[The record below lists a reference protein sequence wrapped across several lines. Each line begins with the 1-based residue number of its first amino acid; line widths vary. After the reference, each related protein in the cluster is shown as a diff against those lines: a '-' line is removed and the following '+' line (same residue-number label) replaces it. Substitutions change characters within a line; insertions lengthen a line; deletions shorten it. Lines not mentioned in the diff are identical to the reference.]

1 MTELH
6 EIDQLLAEAEQD
18 LANLDTHRAELLL
31 RIKELKQARNSMSA
45 SLKYPGAP
53 VLETTITNQS
63 SEEAKIN
70 LFRSLF
76 RGREDVYPKRFESLK
91 TGKKG
96 YQLVCRN
103 EWVSGICEKPRV
115 RCEDCLHRQFLPVTD
130 DVIRNHLLGMDPQD
144 RSGRDFTIGVYPML
158 LDETCWFLATDF
170 DKASW
175 KDDARAFFNTCKEF
189 GLPAVLE
196 RSRSGNGGHIWIF
209 FSEPFPAIMARKLGT
224 FLLTRTMQNR
234 PEIGLD
240 SYDRFFP
247 SQDTLPKGGFGN
259 LIALPLQKKPRENG
273 NSLFVDESFT
283 PYQDQ
288 WVFLSSVQKMT
299 RSEVETL
306 VSIAESEGEL
316 TGVRIPVIDENEDR
330 PWAAPPSKKQKN
342 PPVLGPFPASIDIV
356 LGNQIY
362 LPLANLTPSLRN
374 RLIRLAAFQNPEFY
388 QAQRM
393 RFSTFGKSR
402 IISCSEYFPK
412 HLALPRGCLDELL
425 ELLTSLNIETKLTDE
440 RFWGTSLDLQFQGE
454 LRLEQQKAAETLL
467 AHETGVLAA
476 STAFGK
482 TVLAAYL
489 IAQRNVN
496 TLIVV
501 HRRQLLDQ
509 WVNILSQFL
518 GVEPKQIGQIGGG
531 KRKPT
536 GNIDV
541 AMIQSLNRKGVVDDM
556 VEQYGH
562 LIVDECHHIS
572 AVSFEQVVRQ
582 SKARYVTG
590 LSATVVRKDGHHP
603 IIFMQCGPV
612 RYKVDARKQAE
623 RRPFEHH
630 VIVRPT
636 KFRPPAYI
644 QDASALPIQ
653 ELYTL
658 LSKDDER
665 NRIIVDDVVIAV
677 SRHRNPVVLTE
688 RREHVDV
695 LAHLLAER
703 IQNVFTMA
711 GGMGKKQRRQLME
724 HIAAVPA
731 DEPRVIVATGRYL
744 GEGFDD
750 ARLDT
755 LFLTLPI
762 SWRGTLIQYAG
773 RLHRLNEAKKK
784 VIIYDYVDFE
794 VPVVARMYAKRR
806 RGYKSIGYDVILSQ
820 SQDGATQLALDD
832 F

>member
-1 MTELH
+1 LTELH
-6 EIDQLLAEAEQD
+6 EIDQLLVEAEQD
-18 LANLDTHRAELLL
+18 LENLDARRAELLL

-45 SLKYPGAP
+45 SFENVGAP

-70 LFRSLF
+70 FFRSLF
-76 RGREDVYPKRFESLK
+76 RGREDVYPKRFVSLK

-96 YQLVCRN
+96 YQPVCRN
-103 EWVSGICEKPRV
+103 EWVSGICEKPRI

-130 DVIRNHLLGMDPQD
+130 DVIRSHLLGLDPQD
-144 RSGRDFTIGVYPML
+144 RSGRDFTIGVYPLL
-158 LDETCWFLATDF
+158 LDETCCFLAADF

-175 KDDARAFFNTCKEF
+175 MDDVQAFYNTCKEF
-189 GLPAVLE
+189 GVPVALE

-209 FSEPFPAIMARKLGT
+209 FSEPIAAALARKLGT
-224 FLLTRTMQNR
+224 LLLTKTMQNR

-288 WVFLSSVQKMT
+288 WAFLSSVQKMT

-306 VSIAESEGEL
+306 VATVESEGEL

-330 PWAAPPSKKQKN
+330 PWEAPPSKKLKDL
-342 PPVLGPFPASIDIV
+342 PILGPLPTSIDIV
-356 LGNQIY
+356 MGNQIY
-362 LPLANLTPSLRN
+362 LPLADLTPQLRN
-374 RLIRLAAFQNPEFY
+374 SLIRLAAFQNPEFY

-393 RFSTFGKSR
+393 RFSTFGKPR

-425 ELLTSLNIETKLTDE
+425 ELFTSLNIETNFTDE
-440 RFWGTSLDLQFQGE
+440 RFQGISLGFQFQGV
-454 LRLEQQKAAETLL
+454 LHPEQQKAAETLL
-467 AHETGVLAA
+467 AHETGVLSA

-489 IAQRNVN
+489 IVQRNVN

-509 WVNILSQFL
+509 WVNILSKFL

-536 GNIDV
+536 GNVDV

-556 VEQYGH
+556 VGKYGH

-572 AVSFEQVVRQ
+572 AVSFEQVARQ

-623 RRPFEHH
+623 RRPFDHY
-630 VIVRPT
+630 VVVRPT
-636 KFRPPAYI
+636 KFRLPTYI
-644 QDASALPIQ
+644 HDTSTLPIQ

-665 NRIIVDDVVIAV
+665 NRMIVDDVEIAV
-677 SRHRNPVVLTE
+677 SQHRNPVVLTE

-695 LAHLLAER
+695 LAHLLAGR
-703 IQNVFTMA
+703 IQNIFTMA

-750 ARLDT
+750 TRLDT

-773 RLHRLNEAKKK
+773 RLHRLNEEKKR

-806 RGYKSIGYDVILSQ
+806 SGYKSIGYEVIVPQ
-820 SQDGATQLALDD
+820 SQDRATQLTLDV

>member
-18 LANLDTHRAELLL
+18 LENLDARRTELLL

-45 SLKYPGAP
+45 SLKYLGAP
-53 VLETTITNQS
+53 VLETIITNQS
-63 SEEAKIN
+63 SEEAKIS

-76 RGREDVYPKRFESLK
+76 RGREDVYPRRYESLK
-91 TGKKG
+91 TGKNG
-96 YQLVCRN
+96 YQPVCRN

-115 RCEDCLHRQFLPVTD
+115 RCENCIHRQFLPVTD
-130 DVIRNHLLGMDPQD
+130 DVIRNHLLGMAPQD

-158 LDETCWFLATDF
+158 LDETCWLLATDF
-170 DKASW
+170 DKALW
-175 KDDARAFFNTCKEF
+175 KDDAQAFCNACKEF
-189 GLPAVLE
+189 GVPAVLE

-209 FSEPFPAIMARKLGT
+209 FSEPILAILARKLGT

-259 LIALPLQKKPRENG
+259 LIALPMQKKPRENG

-306 VSIAESEGEL
+306 VATAESEGEL

-330 PWAAPPSKKQKN
+330 PWAAPPSKKQKES
-342 PPVLGPFPASIDIV
+342 PVLGPFPTSIDIV

-362 LPLANLTPSLRN
+362 LPLADLTPSLRN

-393 RFSTFGKSR
+393 RFSTFGKPR

-425 ELLTSLNIETKLTDE
+425 ELLTSLNIGTKLTDE
-440 RFWGTSLDLQFQGE
+440 RFLGTTLELQFQGE
-454 LRLEQQKAAETLL
+454 LRPEQQNAVETLL
-467 AHETGVLAA
+467 AHESGVLAA

-509 WVNILSQFL
+509 WVNTLSQFL

-536 GNIDV
+536 GNVDV
-541 AMIQSLNRKGVVDDM
+541 AMIQSLSRKGVVDDM
-556 VEQYGH
+556 VGKYGH

-612 RYKVDARKQAE
+612 RYKVDDRKQAE
-623 RRPFEHH
+623 RRPFDHH
-630 VIVRPT
+630 VVVCPT
-636 KFRPPAYI
+636 KFRLPAYI
-644 QDASALPIQ
+644 QDASAPPIQ

-665 NRIIVDDVVIAV
+665 NHMIVEDVVIAV
-677 SRHRNPVVLTE
+677 SQHRNPVVLTE

-695 LAHLLAER
+695 FAHLLAER

-711 GGMGKKQRRQLME
+711 GGMGKKQRKQLMK

-806 RGYKSIGYDVILSQ
+806 SGYKSIGYEVVLSQ
-820 SQDGATQLALDD
+820 SQDGATQLTLDD

>member
-1 MTELH
+1 LTELY
-6 EIDQLLAEAEQD
+6 EIDRLLAEAEQD
-18 LANLDTHRAELLL
+18 LENLDVHRANLLL
-31 RIKELKQARNSMSA
+31 RIKELKQARNSISA
-45 SLKYPGAP
+45 SLKHLGTLI
-53 VLETTITNQS
+53 LETTITNQS

-96 YQLVCRN
+96 YQPVCHN
-103 EWVSGICEKPRV
+103 EWVSGICEKPRI
-115 RCEDCLHRQFLPVTD
+115 RCEDCIHRLFLPVTD

-158 LDETCWFLATDF
+158 LDETCWFLAADF
-170 DKASW
+170 DKAFW
-175 KDDARAFFNTCKEF
+175 KDDARAFCNTCKEF
-189 GLPAVLE
+189 GVPAALE

-209 FSEPFPAIMARKLGT
+209 FSEPIAAVLARKLGT
-224 FLLTRTMQNR
+224 FLLTETMQNR

-288 WVFLSSVQKMT
+288 WAFLSSVQKMT
-299 RSEVETL
+299 SSEVKTL
-306 VSIAESEGEL
+306 VATAESAGEL
-316 TGVRIPVIDENEDR
+316 TGVRVPVIEENEDH
-330 PWAAPPSKKQKN
+330 PWEAPPSKKQKN
-342 PPVLGPFPASIDIV
+342 LPMLGPFPTSIDIV

-362 LPLANLTPSLRN
+362 LPLADLTPSLRN

-393 RFSTFGKSR
+393 RFSTFGKPR

-425 ELLTSLNIETKLTDE
+425 ELLKSLNIETKLTDE
-440 RFWGTSLDLQFQGE
+440 RFQGTSLELQFQGE
-454 LRLEQQKAAETLL
+454 LRSEQQKAAEALL
-467 AHETGVLAA
+467 AYETGVLAA

-482 TVLAAYL
+482 TVVAAYL

-509 WVNILSQFL
+509 WVNTLSQFL
-518 GVEPKQIGQIGGG
+518 GMEPQQIGQIGGG
-531 KRKPT
+531 KHKLT
-536 GNIDV
+536 GNVDV
-541 AMIQSLNRKGVVDDM
+541 AMIQSLSRKGIVDDM
-556 VEQYGH
+556 VGQYGY

-582 SKARYVTG
+582 TKARYVTG

-612 RYKVDARKQAE
+612 RYKVDDRRQAKH
-623 RRPFEHH
+623 RPFDHN
-630 VIVRPT
+630 VVVRPT
-636 KFRPPAYI
+636 KFRLSGYI
-644 QDASALPIQ
+644 QDTSTIPIQ

-665 NRIIVDDVVIAV
+665 NRMIVDDVVIAV
-677 SRHRNPVVLTE
+677 SKHRNPVVLTE

-695 LAHLLAER
+695 LAYLLAEH

-711 GGMGKKQRRQLME
+711 GGMGRKQRRQLME
-724 HIAAVPA
+724 HIAYVPA

-784 VIIYDYVDFE
+784 VVIYDYVDFE
-794 VPVVARMYAKRR
+794 VPVIARMYAKRR
-806 RGYKSIGYDVILSQ
+806 SGYKSIGYEVVLSQ
-820 SQDGATQLALDD
+820 SQDGATQLTLDD